1 MTPVTGFHWVRKVT
15 TNAIRYAIKIVCHSH
30 AIFCCLFTFQLCKS
44 LSFFAKVKLLLAA
57 RLQPFIVMLKNT
69 LKHSVAFTLLF
80 LSCLIVR
87 AQEIAII
94 PEPVSLKAGQ
104 GTFALTAASDIS
116 IPNGQSEISKIA
128 VYLLNKVK
136 ASTGFDL
143 KVAAASRGVIQ
154 LELLVRQDA
163 KLGQEGYLL
172 DVTPTN
178 VVIKAN
184 SPAGIFYGVQS
195 FLQLLPKEIES
206 DKVVQNVTWTAPAVS
221 VIDYPRFGWRGL
233 MLDVSRHFFPKEYIK
248 EYLDQ
253 MARYKF
259 NRFHWHLTDDN
270 GWRIEIKSLPKLTEV
285 GAWRVPRTG
294 YFGTNEAPNEGEK
307 PTYGGFYT
315 QEEIKDIIQYA
326 KDRFIE
332 VLPEID
338 VPGHSM
344 AVNASYPE
352 LSVTRDPN
360 IKVNPGSSFSKW
372 FGNGK
377 FEMYIDNTLDPTD
390 EDTYQFLDKVFGEV
404 ATLFPFEYI
413 HMGGDECYKGYW
425 ERDARV
431 QAFMKKNNLKDGD
444 QLQNYFVKRVSK
456 IVNGKKKKLM
466 GWDEILEGG
475 VPPQGAAVMSWR
487 GVKGGIEA
495 SHQKHAV
502 VMSPS
507 PIYYLDMMQ
516 GDPAVEV
523 HVYNTARLKD
533 VYAFDIIVP
542 EIDSTYVLGGQGN
555 LWTEQIST
563 TAQAEYM
570 NYPRALAISETMW
583 TPKSKKNWDSFFGK
597 VETHFGRFDA
607 AGINYAQSVYDPIIS
622 VKKNDA
628 GRIVI
633 TLATEIEGIDLYYTV
648 DNSIPNH
655 YHPKYISAIE
665 FPEGA
670 DNFRVIAYRDGKPA
684 GRLISIKAEDLE
696 KRVKK

>member
-1 MTPVTGFHWVRKVT
+1 M
-15 TNAIRYAIKIVCHSH
+15 
-30 AIFCCLFTFQLCKS
+30 
-44 LSFFAKVKLLLAA
+44 
-57 RLQPFIVMLKNT
+57 MLKNT
-69 LKHSVAFTLLF
+69 LKHGVAFTLLF

-87 AQEIAII
+87 AQEISII

-116 IPNGQSEISKIA
+116 IPNGQPEISKIA
-128 VYLLNKVK
+128 IYLLNKVK
-136 ASTGFDL
+136 TSTGFDL
-143 KVAAASRGVIQ
+143 KVVAASRGVIQ

-184 SPAGIFYGVQS
+184 SAAGIFYGVQS
-195 FLQLLPKEIES
+195 FIQLLPKEIES
-206 DKVVQNVTWTAPAVS
+206 DKVVENISWSAPAVA

-233 MLDVSRHFFPKEYIK
+233 MLDVSRHFYPKAYIK

-270 GWRIEIKSLPKLTEV
+270 GWRIEIKSLPKLTEI

-294 YFGTNEAPNEGEK
+294 YFGVNEAPREGEK

-315 QEEIKDIIQYA
+315 QEDIKEIVQYA

-344 AVNASYPE
+344 AANAAYPE

-360 IKVNPGSSFSKW
+360 IKVNPGSSYSKW

-377 FEMYIDNTLDPTD
+377 FEMYIDNTVDPTD
-390 EDTYQFLDKVFGEV
+390 EDTYQFLDKVFTEV
-404 ATLFPFEYI
+404 AALFPFEYI

-431 QAFMKKNNLKDGD
+431 QAFMKKNNLKDGE

-456 IVNGKKKKLM
+456 IVTGKKKKLI

-475 VPPQGAAVMSWR
+475 TPPQGAAVMSWR

-495 SHQKHAV
+495 SHQKHPV
-502 VMSPS
+502 VMSPA
-507 PIYYLDMMQ
+507 PTYYLDMMQ
-516 GDPAVEV
+516 GDQGVEV
-523 HVYNTARLKD
+523 YVYSTARLKE
-533 VYAFDIIVP
+533 VYNFDIIVP
-542 EIDSTYVLGGQGN
+542 EIDSTFVLGGQGN
-555 LWTEQIST
+555 LWTEQIPT
-563 TAQAEYM
+563 TAQLEYM
-570 NYPRALAISETMW
+570 NYPRALAISESLW
-583 TPKSKKNWDSFFGK
+583 TPKSNKNWSNFFGK
-597 VETHFGRFDA
+597 VEDHFARFDQ
-607 AGINYAQSVYDPIIS
+607 AGINYARSVYDPSIR
-622 VKKNDA
+622 VRKNDA
-628 GRIVI
+628 GKIII
-633 TLATEIEGIDLYYTV
+633 TLTAELDGIDLYYTV

-655 YHPKYISAIE
+655 YHPKYEGEIE

-670 DNFRVIAYRDGKPA
+670 DNFRVIAYRDGKPV
-684 GRLISIKAEDLE
+684 GQLISIRAEDIE
-696 KRVKK
+696 KRAKK